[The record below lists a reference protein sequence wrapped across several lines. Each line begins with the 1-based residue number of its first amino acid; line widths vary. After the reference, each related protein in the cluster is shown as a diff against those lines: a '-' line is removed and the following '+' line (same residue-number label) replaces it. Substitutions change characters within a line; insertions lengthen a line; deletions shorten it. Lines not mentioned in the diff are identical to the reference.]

1 MRAQVFA
8 SANLYNQPGR
18 VLDEIRNPSRIDTR
32 DNEME
37 LTSPRTIVERSRVVE
52 KPRRRLRHILGPDWK
67 EGYLFLFP
75 AVLLLGT
82 IVAYPFLR
90 ALYIGFTRTT
100 SLEIGPWVGLLNYQN
115 LYKDPFFWDSVRIS
129 LTYTIA
135 AVTLKFFVGM
145 IAALLLHRMT
155 RFATI
160 FTALVMLP
168 WIMPEVVRAIT
179 WKGMLDP
186 NYGLINPL
194 LKDLGLITTAIPFFG
209 TPALALPS
217 VILVNLWAGIPF
229 FTLLL
234 VAGLKAIDRE
244 QYEAAAIDG
253 ASGWRQFLH
262 ITLPGLQY
270 VILVETLLSFIWT
283 FNGFTQVFLL
293 TGGGPLGSTKVYTIF
308 AIEAARSFRIGTA
321 VAAAMSMVPLLAI
334 LIVIL
339 GRNVLATQ
347 TGHAAGGSE
356 KQKSDIFGLI
366 FWPFRYLAGLL
377 VSIFWMINDGV
388 ERILEGIGAAFRNIR
403 PHSHEASA
411 SAARAKAARR
421 RVNIFAG
428 VILSLLLLFELFPF
442 FYVFITSFKTEV
454 QITAFRSLY
463 QPDPWTLDQYQKLL
477 GPTRNFLVWMRNSFI
492 VSMVTPLLS
501 TIVASLAAYSLVRLR
516 WRGNQ
521 VFSGAI
527 FSAYLMPSVLLVISI
542 YQIFAKMGL
551 TNSLYGLM
559 LAYSTFALP
568 FAIWLMMGYYASIP
582 RELEEAGLIDGCNR
596 FQVFW
601 RIVLPLTKP
610 ALMAIFLFGV
620 TNAWH
625 EYLFA
630 YILISKQALMTLP
643 VGLGMMIIADVQP
656 WGELTAA
663 SLIMAVPVFILYAA
677 GQRFMVAGLTAG
689 AVKG

>member
-1 MRAQVFA
+1 
-8 SANLYNQPGR
+8 
-18 VLDEIRNPSRIDTR
+18 
-32 DNEME
+32 ME
-37 LTSPRTIVERSRVVE
+37 LTSPQPIVDR
-52 KPRRRLRHILGPDWK
+52 KQKAQQPPRKLRHILGPDWK
-67 EGYLFLFP
+67 EAYIFMFP

-90 ALYIGFTRTT
+90 ALYTGFTRTT
-100 SLEIGPWVGLLNYQN
+100 SLDIGPWVGLLNYQN
-115 LYKDPFFWDSVRIS
+115 LYNDPFFWDSVRIS
-129 LTYTIA
+129 LTYTIS
-135 AVTLKFFVGM
+135 AVVLKFFAGM
-145 IAALLLHRMT
+145 IAALLLHRLT
-155 RFATI
+155 KFSAI
-160 FTALVMLP
+160 FTALIMLP

-179 WKGMLDP
+179 WKGLLDP
-186 NYGLINPL
+186 IYGLVNPL
-194 LKDLGLITTAIPFFG
+194 LKQLGLIEQSIPFFG

-253 ASGWRQFLH
+253 ASAWRQFLH

-293 TGGGPLGSTKVYTIF
+293 TGGGPLGSTKIYTIF

-321 VAAAMSMVPLLAI
+321 VAASLAMVPLLAL
-334 LIVIL
+334 LIIIL

-347 TGHAAGGSE
+347 TGRASE
-356 KQKSDIFGLI
+356 SVADEKITVFSILT
-366 FWPFRYLAGLL
+366 WPFRMLFSLIMA
-377 VSIFWMINDGV
+377 IFWALNNVAEWIV
-388 ERILEGIGAAFRNIR
+388 EQIGAAIRSVR
-403 PHSHEASA
+403 PHSDDPHVLK
-411 SAARAKAARR
+411 ARLKATQRR
-421 RVNIFAG
+421 INIFAG
-428 VILSLLLLFELFPF
+428 IALGLLLVFELFPF
-442 FYVFITSFKTEV
+442 FFVFITSFKTEAQV
-454 QITAFRSLY
+454 VASAQAANNVSFDSLKLLY
-463 QPDPWTLDQYQKLL
+463 NPNPWTVEQYEKLL
-477 GPTRNFLVWMRNSFI
+477 GPTRNFLIWMRNSFV
-492 VSMVTPLLS
+492 VSMVTPLIS
-501 TIVASLAAYSLVRLR
+501 TLVASLAAYSLVRLNWKGSR
-516 WRGNQ
+516 F
-521 VFSGAI
+521 FSSAV
-527 FSAYLMPSVLLVISI
+527 FSAYLMPGVLLVISI
-542 YQIFAKMGL
+542 YQIFAKLGL

-559 LAYSTFALP
+559 IAYSTFALP

-620 TNAWH
+620 TNAWN

-630 YILISKQALMTLP
+630 YVLISKQTLMTLP
-643 VGLGMMIIADVQP
+643 VGLGMMIVGDVQP

-663 SLIMAVPVFILYAA
+663 SLLMAVPIFILYAF

-689 AVKG
+689 AVKGGG

>member
-1 MRAQVFA
+1 
-8 SANLYNQPGR
+8 
-18 VLDEIRNPSRIDTR
+18 
-32 DNEME
+32 ME
-37 LTSPRTIVERSRVVE
+37 LTSPRTIAERQAVAKRPTR
-52 KPRRRLRHILGPDWK
+52 KLRHILGPDWK
-67 EGYLFLFP
+67 EGYLFIFP
-75 AVLLLGT
+75 ALFLLGT

-90 ALYIGFTRTT
+90 AFYTGFTRTT

-129 LTYTIA
+129 LTYTIT
-135 AVTLKFFVGM
+135 AVVLKFFIGM
-145 IAALLLHRMT
+145 IAALLLHRLT
-155 RFATI
+155 RFAAV

-179 WKGMLDP
+179 WKGLLDP
-186 NYGLINPL
+186 IYGMVNPL
-194 LKDLGLITTAIPFFG
+194 LKDLGLIEKSIPFFG
-209 TPALALPS
+209 TPELALPS
-217 VILVNLWAGIPF
+217 VIMVNLWAGIPF

-234 VAGLKAIDRE
+234 VAGLKAIDKE

-293 TGGGPLGSTKVYTIF
+293 TGGGPLGSTKMYTIF

-321 VAAAMSMVPLLAI
+321 VAAAMSMVPLLVI
-334 LIVIL
+334 LIIIL

-347 TGHAAGGSE
+347 TGRSAQTAAEQNTSL
-356 KQKSDIFGLI
+356 FGLI
-366 FWPFRYLAGLL
+366 SWPFRMIIGLFGA
-377 VSIFWMINDGV
+377 IFWVINDGI
-388 ERILEGIGAAFRNIR
+388 ERIFEAIGSVFRKMR
-403 PHSHEASA
+403 PLSHDAHA
-411 SAARAKAARR
+411 AARRSKAARR
-421 RVNIFAG
+421 RVGIVAG
-428 VILSLLLLFELFPF
+428 VILTLLLIFELFPF
-442 FYVFITSFKTEV
+442 YFVFITSFKHEA
-454 QITAFRSLY
+454 QIVSFQSLY
-463 QPDPWTLDQYQKLL
+463 YPEPWTLAQYEKLL
-477 GPTRNFLVWMRNSFI
+477 GPTRNFLVWMRNSMI
-492 VSMVTPLLS
+492 ISLVTPLVS
-501 TIVASLAAYSLVRLR
+501 TIVASLAAYSLVRLN
-516 WRGNQ
+516 WKGNRFFSSA
-521 VFSGAI
+521 VFA
-527 FSAYLMPSVLLVISI
+527 AYLMPGVLLVISI
-542 YQIFAKMGL
+542 YQIFAKVGL

-559 LAYSTFALP
+559 IAYSTFALP

-582 RELEEAGLIDGCNR
+582 RELEDAGLIDGCNR

-630 YILISKQALMTLP
+630 YILISKQSLMTLP
-643 VGLGMMIIADVQP
+643 VGLGMMIIGDVQP
-656 WGELTAA
+656 WGELTGA
-663 SLIMAVPVFILYAA
+663 SMIMAIPVFILYSI

-689 AVKG
+689 AVKGGG

>member
-1 MRAQVFA
+1 
-8 SANLYNQPGR
+8 
-18 VLDEIRNPSRIDTR
+18 
-32 DNEME
+32 ME
-37 LTSPRTIVERSRVVE
+37 LTSPQTIVDRKQSDQ
-52 KPRRRLRHILGPDWK
+52 KSPRRLRHVLGPDWK
-67 EGYLFLFP
+67 EAYLFMFP

-90 ALYIGFTRTT
+90 AFYTGFTRTT
-100 SLEIGPWVGLLNYQN
+100 SLDIGPWVGLLNYQL

-129 LTYTIA
+129 LTYTIS
-135 AVTLKFFVGM
+135 AVVLKFFAGM
-145 IAALLLHRMT
+145 IAALLLNRLT
-155 RFATI
+155 RFSTI

-168 WIMPEVVRAIT
+168 WIMPEVVRSIT
-179 WKGMLDP
+179 WKGLLDP
-186 NYGLINPL
+186 IYGLVNPL
-194 LKDLGLITTAIPFFG
+194 LKQVGLIDQSIPFFG
-209 TPALALPS
+209 TPELALPS
-217 VILVNLWAGIPF
+217 VVLVNLWAGIPF

-234 VAGLKAIDRE
+234 VAGLKAIDKE

-253 ASGWRQFLH
+253 ASAWRQFLH

-293 TGGGPLGSTKVYTIF
+293 TGGGPLGATKVYTIF

-334 LIVIL
+334 LIIIL

-347 TGHAAGGSE
+347 TGRAAVPTA
-356 KQKSDIFGLI
+356 D
-366 FWPFRYLAGLL
+366 R
-377 VSIFWMINDGV
+377 
-388 ERILEGIGAAFRNIR
+388 GIGVFDIISWPVRAILRLFVAVLWLLNDVAEWIVEKIGSLFSGMQSQSDD
-403 PHSHEASA
+403 PHVLKL
-411 SAARAKAARR
+411 RAQAMRR

-428 VILSLLLLFELFPF
+428 IALGLLLIFELFPF
-442 FYVFITSFKTEV
+442 FFVFITSFKTEAQV
-454 QITAFRSLY
+454 VASAQAANNTNLESLRMLY
-463 QPDPWTLDQYQKLL
+463 WPQPFTLEQYDKLL
-477 GPTRNFLVWMRNSFI
+477 GPTRNFLIWMRNSFL
-492 VSMVTPLLS
+492 VSMVTPLIS
-501 TIVASLAAYSLVRLR
+501 TIVASLAAYSLVRLNWKGSR
-516 WRGNQ
+516 A
-521 VFSGAI
+521 FSGAV
-527 FSAYLMPSVLLVISI
+527 FSAYLMPGVLLVISI
-542 YQIFAKMGL
+542 YQIFAKIGL

-582 RELEEAGLIDGCNR
+582 RELEEAALIDGCNR

-620 TNAWH
+620 TNAWN

-630 YILISKQALMTLP
+630 YVLISKQTLMTLP
-643 VGLGMMIIADVQP
+643 VGLGLMIVGDVQP

-663 SLIMAVPVFILYAA
+663 SLLMAIPIFILYSL

-689 AVKG
+689 AVKGGG

>member
-1 MRAQVFA
+1 
-8 SANLYNQPGR
+8 
-18 VLDEIRNPSRIDTR
+18 
-32 DNEME
+32 ME
-37 LTSPRTIVERSRVVE
+37 LTSPQTIISRQQVAK
-52 KPRRRLRHILGPDWK
+52 KPPRRLRHILGPDWK
-67 EGYLFLFP
+67 EAYLFMLP

-82 IVAYPFLR
+82 VVAYPFLR

-100 SLEIGPWVGLLNYQN
+100 SLDIGPWVGLLNYQN
-115 LYKDPFFWDSVRIS
+115 LYQDPFFWDSVRIS
-129 LTYTIA
+129 LTYTIS
-135 AVTLKFFVGM
+135 AVILKFIVGM
-145 IAALLLHRMT
+145 IAALLLHRMN

-179 WKGMLDP
+179 WKGILDP
-186 NYGLINPL
+186 IYGLVNPM
-194 LKDLGLITTAIPFFG
+194 LKDLGLITTSIPFFG
-209 TPALALPS
+209 TPELALPS
-217 VILVNLWAGIPF
+217 VIMVNLWAGVPF

-234 VAGLKAIDRE
+234 VAGLKAIDKE
-244 QYEAAAIDG
+244 LYEAASIDG

-293 TGGGPLGSTKVYTIF
+293 TGGGPIGVTKVYSIF
-308 AIEAARSFRIGTA
+308 AIQAAQSFRIGPA
-321 VAAAMSMVPLLAI
+321 VAAAMSMVPLLAL

-347 TGHAAGGSE
+347 TGRAPQTTAEQNS
-356 KQKSDIFGLI
+356 SVFGLI
-366 FWPFRYLAGLL
+366 TWPLRMLFGLI
-377 VSIFWMINDGV
+377 VTIFWALNDAIEG
-388 ERILEGIGAAFRNIR
+388 IFDGIGAAFTSRR
-403 PHSHEASA
+403 PHSSDPRASML
-411 SAARAKAARR
+411 RAKAARR

-428 VILSLLLLFELFPF
+428 IILGLLLLFELFPF
-442 FYVFITSFKTEV
+442 FYVFITSFKSEV
-454 QITAFRSLY
+454 QITTFTSLY
-463 QPDPWTLDQYQKLL
+463 RPDPWTLDQYIRLL
-477 GPTRNFLVWMRNSFI
+477 GPTRNFLVWMRNSFV
-492 VSMVTPLLS
+492 VSMVTPLVS
-501 TIVASLAAYSLVRLR
+501 TIVAALAAYSLVRLN
-516 WRGNQ
+516 WRGNRA
-521 VFSGAI
+521 FSSAV

-542 YQIFAKMGL
+542 YQIFAKVGL
-551 TNSLYGLM
+551 VNNLYGLM
-559 LAYSTFALP
+559 VAYSTFALP

-582 RELEEAGLIDGCNR
+582 KELEEAGLIDGCNR

-630 YILISKQALMTLP
+630 YILISKQTLMTLP
-643 VGLGMMIIADVQP
+643 VGLGLMIIGDVQP
-656 WGELTAA
+656 WGELTGA
-663 SLIMAVPVFILYAA
+663 SLLMAIPVFILYAV
-677 GQRFMVAGLTAG
+677 GQRFMIAGLTAG

>member
-1 MRAQVFA
+1 
-8 SANLYNQPGR
+8 
-18 VLDEIRNPSRIDTR
+18 
-32 DNEME
+32 ME
-37 LTSPRTIVERSRVVE
+37 LTSPQPIVEHKQVVQ
-52 KPRRRLRHILGPDWK
+52 KSPRRLRHVLGPDWQ
-67 EGYLFLFP
+67 EAYLFMLP
-75 AVLLLGT
+75 AVFLLGT

-90 ALYIGFTRTT
+90 AVYTGFTRTT
-100 SLEIGPWVGLLNYQN
+100 SLEIGPWVGLWNYQN

-129 LTYTIA
+129 LTYTIS
-135 AVTLKFFVGM
+135 AVVLKFFAGM
-145 IAALLLHRMT
+145 IAALLLHRLT
-155 RFATI
+155 RFSAV

-179 WKGMLDP
+179 WKGLLDP
-186 NYGLINPL
+186 IYGLVNPL
-194 LKDLGLITTAIPFFG
+194 LKQLGLIEQSIPFFG
-209 TPALALPS
+209 TPQLAIPS

-253 ASGWRQFLH
+253 ASAWRQFLH
-262 ITLPGLQY
+262 ITLPGLRY

-293 TGGGPLGSTKVYTIF
+293 TGGGPLGSTKIYTIF

-321 VAAAMSMVPLLAI
+321 VAASLSMVPLLAI

-347 TGHAAGGSE
+347 TGRAAYVEPE
-356 KQKSDIFGLI
+356 KEKGLFYLI
-366 FWPFRYLAGLL
+366 AWPVRAVMHL
-377 VSIFWMINDGV
+377 
-388 ERILEGIGAAFRNIR
+388 IGAVLWLLNDVAEWIVEGLGAAIHRLR
-403 PHSHEASA
+403 PQSDDPHVLAM
-411 SAARAKAARR
+411 RAKARRR
-421 RVNIFAG
+421 RVDIFAG
-428 VILSLLLLFELFPF
+428 VALTLLLLFELFPF
-442 FYVFITSFKTEV
+442 FFVFITSFKTEGQV
-454 QITAFRSLY
+454 VASARAANSNSLESLRLLY
-463 QPDPWTLDQYQKLL
+463 YPDPWTLEQYEKLL
-477 GPTRNFLVWMRNSFI
+477 GPTRDFLVWMRNSFV
-492 VSMVTPLLS
+492 VSMVTPLVS
-501 TIVASLAAYSLVRLR
+501 TIVAALAAYSLVRLNWKGSR
-516 WRGNQ
+516 
-521 VFSGAI
+521 VFSGAV
-527 FSAYLMPSVLLVISI
+527 FSAYLMPGVLLVISI
-542 YQIFAKMGL
+542 YQIFAKIGL

-559 LAYSTFALP
+559 IAYATFALP

-610 ALMAIFLFGV
+610 ALMAIFLFGI
-620 TNAWH
+620 TNAWN

-630 YILISKQALMTLP
+630 YVLISKQSLMTLP
-643 VGLGMMIIADVQP
+643 VGLGLMIVGDVQP

-663 SLIMAVPVFILYAA
+663 SLLMAIPIFILYSI

>member
-1 MRAQVFA
+1 
-8 SANLYNQPGR
+8 
-18 VLDEIRNPSRIDTR
+18 
-32 DNEME
+32 ME
-37 LTSPRTIVERSRVVE
+37 LTSPRTVAAGEQLAQ

-67 EGYLFLFP
+67 EAYLFLLP
-75 AVLLLGT
+75 AAILLGT
-82 IVAYPFLR
+82 IVGYPFLR
-90 ALYIGFTRTT
+90 AVYTGFTRTT

-129 LTYTIA
+129 LTYTIS
-135 AVTLKFFVGM
+135 AVVLKFFIGM
-145 IAALLLHRMT
+145 IAALLLNRLT

-179 WKGMLDP
+179 WKGILDP
-186 NYGLINPL
+186 IYGLVNPL
-194 LKDLGLITTAIPFFG
+194 LKQLGLITTSIPFFG
-209 TPALALPS
+209 TPSLALPS
-217 VILVNLWAGIPF
+217 VIMVNLWAGIPF

-234 VAGLKAIDRE
+234 VAGLKAIDKE

-253 ASGWRQFLH
+253 ANGWRQFLH

-293 TGGGPLGSTKVYTIF
+293 TGGGPLGSTKVYTVF
-308 AIEAARSFRIGTA
+308 AIEAARSFRISTG
-321 VAAAMSMVPLLAI
+321 VAAALSMVPLLAI

-347 TGHAAGGSE
+347 TGRGSTSAADENNS
-356 KQKSDIFGLI
+356 IFGLI
-366 FWPFRYLAGLL
+366 SWPFRMVIGLFVSLFWIVNDAIELA
-377 VSIFWMINDGV
+377 F
-388 ERILEGIGAAFRNIR
+388 EGIGKAIQRAR
-403 PHSHEASA
+403 PQSHDVRAV
-411 SAARAKAARR
+411 AARVKAARR
-421 RVNIFAG
+421 RMNIVAG
-428 VILSLLLLFELFPF
+428 IALGLLLLFELFPF
-442 FYVFITSFKTEV
+442 YFVLITSFKEEA
-454 QITAFRSLY
+454 QIVSFRSLY
-463 QPDPWTLDQYQKLL
+463 YPDPWTLAQYEHLL
-477 GPTRNFLVWMRNSFI
+477 GPTRNFLAWMRNSFI
-492 VSMVTPLLS
+492 VSMVTPMAS
-501 TIVASLAAYSLVRLR
+501 TVVASLAAYSLVRLN
-516 WRGNQ
+516 WKGSSF
-521 VFSGAI
+521 FSSAV
-527 FSAYLMPSVLLVISI
+527 FSAYLMPGVLLVISI
-542 YQIFAKMGL
+542 YQIFAKAGL
-551 TNSLYGLM
+551 TNSLLGLM
-559 LAYSTFALP
+559 IAYSTFALP

-582 RELEEAGLIDGCNR
+582 RELEDAGRIDGCNR

-620 TNAWH
+620 TNAWN

-630 YILISKQALMTLP
+630 YVLISKQSLMTMP
-643 VGLGMMIIADVQP
+643 VGLGLMIIGDVQP

-663 SLIMAVPVFILYAA
+663 SLIMAVPIFILYSV